1 MKISELKRE
10 ARLSLKGNWGTAISL
25 ALIMFL
31 LSFVLPTILEIIV
44 SGGLVE
50 WFNQD
55 VTPIW
60 LTGVNMILSILLI
73 PLTIATYWYYLDLVR
88 RENTNIE
95 KVFSIYQDGK
105 TFSKVIIASIVQGI
119 LIFLW
124 FLLLIIPGIIKGL
137 AYSQLFFILRDHPQL
152 KTLEAITESRKRM
165 NGLKWKYFLMNLS
178 FIGWGIL
185 CLFTLGIGLLW
196 LIPYVGATM
205 ATFYNEFIAS
215 QDDTHI
221 EG

>member
-10 ARLSLKGNWGTAISL
+10 ARLSLQGNWGTAISL

-31 LSFVLPTILEIIV
+31 VSIILPTILEIIV

-60 LTGVNMILSILLI
+60 LTGVNMILSILTI
-73 PLTIATYWYYLDLVR
+73 PLTIATYWFYLDLVR
-88 RENTNIE
+88 RENTSIE

-119 LIFLW
+119 LVFLW

-152 KTLEAITESRKRM
+152 TTLEAITESRKRM

-185 CLFTLGIGLLW
+185 CLFTVGIGLLW

-215 QDDTHI
+215 QDDTQI